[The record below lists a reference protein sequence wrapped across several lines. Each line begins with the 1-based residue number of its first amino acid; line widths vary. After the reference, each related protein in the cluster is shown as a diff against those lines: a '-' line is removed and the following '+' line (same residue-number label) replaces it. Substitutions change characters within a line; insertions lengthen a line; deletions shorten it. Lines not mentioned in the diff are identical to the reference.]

1 MMSYVTKFRG
11 VAVFSFREDGPKQPA
26 DVVIYEV
33 HP

>member
-1 MMSYVTKFRG
+1 MMSYVNKFRG
-11 VAVFSFREDGPKQPA
+11 VAVFSFREDGPNQPA